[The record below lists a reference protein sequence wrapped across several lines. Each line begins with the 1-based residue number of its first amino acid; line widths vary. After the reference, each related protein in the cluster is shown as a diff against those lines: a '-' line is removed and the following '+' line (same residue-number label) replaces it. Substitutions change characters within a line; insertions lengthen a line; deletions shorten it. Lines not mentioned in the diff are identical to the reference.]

1 MTAVSNFIPFFT
13 LSTNGLRMSSKNL
26 AIVGGTVTIAA
37 LFALGRYVYG
47 KGQTLPQGPIP
58 LAAPGS
64 PRLQMLE
71 AIRIPLSTASNASG
85 ASSLRTSP
93 NSLTPS
99 GTPRPT
105 INLNLTERVMP
116 EARTPMSTA
125 SNASGASSLR
135 TSLSSLTPSGTP
147 RSIVSPTES
156 PREEALFFNPTGGE
170 EPEQSQKT
178 VWTHITDFC
187 RAHSKAIAIA
197 FTVIGAALAVFGLTW
212 LTLGLAPLA
221 FSGAALI
228 TPLIAGSISTAVGG
242 GLIGG
247 MVPLLKPAQI

>member
-1 MTAVSNFIPFFT
+1 MICPLYNNNSLPVCNLQPPYSTLPDNTLTAPLTVFISIVALSSIALVSKLFCMNTRRPHT
-13 LSTNGLRMSSKNL
+13 EQVLPSSDNTRRDDL
-26 AIVGGTVTIAA
+26 LTRGNYLLPEDGVVEEEIAA
-37 LFALGRYVYG
+37 PHNEV
-47 KGQTLPQGPIP
+47 
-58 LAAPGS
+58 AA
-64 PRLQMLE
+64 
-71 AIRIPLSTASNASG
+71 AA
-85 ASSLRTSP
+85 
-93 NSLTPS
+93 
-99 GTPRPT
+99 
-105 INLNLTERVMP
+105 TEP
-116 EARTPMSTA
+116 
-125 SNASGASSLR
+125 
-135 TSLSSLTPSGTP
+135 
-147 RSIVSPTES
+147 
-156 PREEALFFNPTGGE
+156 
-170 EPEQSQKT
+170 SQKT

>member
-71 AIRIPLSTASNASG
+71 AIRIPL
-85 ASSLRTSP
+85 
-93 NSLTPS
+93 
-99 GTPRPT
+99 
-105 INLNLTERVMP
+105 
-116 EARTPMSTA
+116 STA

>member
-26 AIVGGTVTIAA
+26 AIVGGTVTLAA

-47 KGQTLPQGPIP
+47 KGQTLPQDPIP

-71 AIRIPLSTASNASG
+71 AIRTRPSTASNNNS
-85 ASSLRTSP
+85 ASSSQPSP
-93 NSLTPS
+93 NSLTPL
-99 GTPRPT
+99 GTPRP
-105 INLNLTERVMP
+105 IEIPL
-116 EARTPMSTA
+116 
-125 SNASGASSLR
+125 
-135 TSLSSLTPSGTP
+135 
-147 RSIVSPTES
+147 
-156 PREEALFFNPTGGE
+156 EEALSFNPAGGE

-247 MVPLLKPAQI
+247 MVPLLKPTPI